1 MVRVLS
7 ETYTDAPGRPLDVHL
22 DAFAAMTGASLFTHS
37 PALRVNKTE
46 TLRTA
51 DDYAAFDALV
61 SHEPELH
68 RERFQRVSGAVGFA
82 GIRRGPPPLTGT
94 LVDRLARFL
103 PVHPAFDEQVS
114 VLVRRDA
121 HATELG

>member
-1 MVRVLS
+1 
-7 ETYTDAPGRPLDVHL
+7 
-22 DAFAAMTGASLFTHS
+22 MTGASLFTHS
-37 PALRVNKTE
+37 PVLRVNKSE
-46 TLRTA
+46 TLRSA

-68 RERFQRVSGAVGFA
+68 RERFRRVSGAVGFA

-94 LVDRLARFL
+94 LIDRLSRFL

-114 VLVRRDA
+114 VLLRRDID
-121 HATELG
+121 ATKIG